1 MLTPRRAQT
10 LLRCLLVFN
19 GLLTISALPAVF
31 LSTAWMDVFHR
42 QLGLGPLPPGT
53 IVQYLA
59 RSLSAFYVAYGTLTL
74 VLAWDVARHAPLVTW
89 WGTASITLGV
99 LLFGVDRLLD
109 VGRRGLPGGHRQ
121 RRAAVATR
129 GPPGRRAAGLRGAG
143 QAVSPFAEG
152 SGGTSFPAGRALAVY
167 PIVHYPA
174 RRPPDE
180 LPNGWF
186 RRGNTAN
193 KFAG

>member
-74 VLAWDVARHAPLVTW
+74 VL
-89 WGTASITLGV
+89 
-99 LLFGVDRLLD
+99 LFGVDRA
-109 VGRRGLPGGHRQ
+109 VGMPACWTWGEGVYL
-121 RRAAVATR
+121 VAT
-129 GPPGRRAAGLRGAG
+129 GSAVLLLQHAGRRAGAPR
-143 QAVSPFAEG
+143 V
-152 SGGTSFPAGRALAVY
+152 
-167 PIVHYPA
+167 
-174 RRPPDE
+174 
-180 LPNGWF
+180 
-186 RRGNTAN
+186 
-193 KFAG
+193 